1 MVDPTQVEDR
11 IFCQTHSMKTD
22 SLYVIAQRFLYSNI
36 QILSDKIYGTKEEA
50 ESEKEEV
57 LQEYREMQ
65 LGAGK
70 LTVMSLA
77 DYIQEY
83 GSDRYDEGVSEGV
96 DSQRAFGSD

>member
-1 MVDPTQVEDR
+1 
-11 IFCQTHSMKTD
+11 MKTD

-36 QILSDKIYGTKEEA
+36 QILSGKIYGTKEEA

-70 LTVMSLA
+70 LTVMSLE

-96 DSQRAFGSD
+96 DPQRAFGSD